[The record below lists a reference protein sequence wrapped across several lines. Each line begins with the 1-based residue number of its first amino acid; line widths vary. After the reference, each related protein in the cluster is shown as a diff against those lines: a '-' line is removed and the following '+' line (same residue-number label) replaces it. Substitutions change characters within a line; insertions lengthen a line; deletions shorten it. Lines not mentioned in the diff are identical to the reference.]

1 MSGPTVTPGW
11 SPGPCLIS
19 PTLAAS
25 LAAKASYTPSCTRMR
40 LAQTHVWPLFRNLE
54 PIAPATASSKS
65 ASSKTMSGACPPSSM
80 LTFLTVAA
88 DWRSSCLP
96 TAVEPVK
103 PSLRTVGL
111 EQSSSPTSCAFAP
124 STRLSTPLGIPAR
137 SASSASALAEK
148 GVSSDGLTTTGQ
160 PTARAGAHLRV
171 IIADGKFHGV
181 IAPTTPT
188 GCLRTRMRVPGVV
201 FGTTSP

>member
-1 MSGPTVTPGW
+1 M
-11 SPGPCLIS
+11 
-19 PTLAAS
+19 
-25 LAAKASYTPSCTRMR
+25 
-40 LAQTHVWPLFRNLE
+40 
-54 PIAPATASSKS
+54 
-65 ASSKTMSGACPPSSM
+65 
-80 LTFLTVAA
+80 
-88 DWRSSCLP
+88 
-96 TAVEPVK
+96 K

-160 PTARAGAHLRV
+160 PTARAGAHLQELRERGRGRARAGRHGEGPHLRV

-188 GCLRTRMRVPGVV
+188 WG
-201 FGTTSP
+201 